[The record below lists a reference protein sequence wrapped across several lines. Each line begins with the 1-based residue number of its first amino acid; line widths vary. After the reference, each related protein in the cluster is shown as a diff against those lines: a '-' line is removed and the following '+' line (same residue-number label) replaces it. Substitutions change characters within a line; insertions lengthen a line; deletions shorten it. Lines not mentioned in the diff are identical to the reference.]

1 MRFVLIHGATA
12 SSWHWRPLTAEL
24 TRRGHEVIA
33 PDLPSDDPT
42 AGLAQYVDTVVNAVP
57 AGDPVT
63 VVAHSMAG
71 FTGVLVC
78 ERLPVRELV
87 LVAAMVPEPDERIS
101 EWWGNTGLESADGD
115 VFFHDLPAELA
126 ADARAHLREQSKGPM
141 DDPCA
146 FDRWPDVPTRVV
158 IARDDR
164 LFPAEFLRR
173 VTLERLGVAPDE
185 MPGAHFPMLG
195 HPAVLADYLGA

>member
-1 MRFVLIHGATA
+1 MRFVLIHGAA
-12 SSWHWRPLTAEL
+12 SSAWHWNLLATEL

-33 PDLPSDDPT
+33 PQLPCDDPA

-57 AGDPVT
+57 DGDPVT

-71 FTGVLVC
+71 FVGVLVC

-87 LVAAMVPEPDERIS
+87 LVAAMIPEPGERIG
-101 EWWGNTGLESADGD
+101 EWWGNTGLKSEEGD

-126 ADARAHLREQSKGPM
+126 AEARTHLREQSRGPM
-141 DDPCA
+141 NDPCD
-146 FDRWPDVPTRVV
+146 FKEWPERTRVV

-173 VTLERLGVAPDE
+173 VTRERLGVVPDE
-185 MPGAHFPMLG
+185 LPGAHFPMLG
-195 HPAVLADYLGA
+195 HPSAMADYLGA